1 MRLLVAEDDRSL
13 AHTLRKILVEER
25 FAVDVAMRGDE
36 AIHQATEVA
45 YDAIVLDLMLP
56 GVDGWTVLD
65 TLRRKHVRTPVVILT
80 ARDGLPDR
88 VRGLN
93 AGADDYIVK
102 PFAVTELVAR
112 IRAVIRRASANPSPV
127 VVVGDVTINTSNR
140 LVERAGRLVDLDGAR
155 VRDPRVPRDAARHA
169 GHAYGPAG
177 AHLRRRRRGGVERGG
192 RARRRAPAQ
201 ARTGRRPDPPRPWLH
216 RRRLARCVSV

>member
-1 MRLLVAEDDRSL
+1 MRLLVAEDDPAL

-45 YDAIVLDLMLP
+45 YDAIILDLMLP

-65 TLRRKHVRTPVVILT
+65 TLRRQHVRTPVVILT

-112 IRAVIRRASANPSPV
+112 IRAVIRRASSSPSPM

-140 LVERAGRLVDLDGAR
+140 LVERAGRLVELTAR
-155 VRDPRVPRDAARHA
+155 EYAILEYLAMRRGTLVTRAVLQEHIYGDEGEVASNVVDVHVAA
-169 GHAYGPAG
+169 
-177 AHLRRRRRGGVERGG
+177 LRRKLGHDVVQTRRGHGYIV
-192 RARRRAPAQ
+192 AA
-201 ARTGRRPDPPRPWLH
+201 
-216 RRRLARCVSV
+216 

>member
-1 MRLLVAEDDRSL
+1 MRLLVAEDDPAL
-13 AHTLRKILVEER
+13 AHTLRKILLDER

-36 AIHQATEVA
+36 AIHQATEIA

-65 TLRRKHVRTPVVILT
+65 TLRRSHVRTPVVILT

-112 IRAVIRRASANPSPV
+112 IRAVIRRASASPSPL

-140 LVERAGRLVDLDGAR
+140 LVERAGRLVDLTAREYAILEYLAMRRGTLVTRTVLQEHIYGDDGEVASN
-155 VRDPRVPRDAARHA
+155 VVDVHVAA
-169 GHAYGPAG
+169 
-177 AHLRRRRRGGVERGG
+177 LRRKLGHDVVQTRRGHGYIV
-192 RARRRAPAQ
+192 AA
-201 ARTGRRPDPPRPWLH
+201 
-216 RRRLARCVSV
+216 

>member
-13 AHTLRKILVEER
+13 AHTLRKILIEER

-140 LVERAGRLVDLDGAR
+140 LVERAGRLVDLTAR
-155 VRDPRVPRDAARHA
+155 EYAILEYLAMRRGTLVTRTVLQEHIYGDEGEVASNVVDVHVAA
-169 GHAYGPAG
+169 
-177 AHLRRRRRGGVERGG
+177 LRRKLGQDVVQTRRGHGYIV
-192 RARRRAPAQ
+192 AA
-201 ARTGRRPDPPRPWLH
+201 
-216 RRRLARCVSV
+216 